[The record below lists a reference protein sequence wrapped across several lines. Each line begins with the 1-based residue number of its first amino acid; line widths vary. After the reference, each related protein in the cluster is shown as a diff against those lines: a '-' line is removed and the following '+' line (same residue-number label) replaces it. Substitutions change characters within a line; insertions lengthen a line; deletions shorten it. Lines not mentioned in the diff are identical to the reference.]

1 MKRRRSRNRF
11 PSSKR
16 TAHVCNRRVDRTAE
30 TQTGARRSKRAL
42 PRHAP
47 SGMRATGAHAGLGR
61 WRFAPGE
68 IVLALARSGGAA
80 GGFFPGAEAVRLA
93 RLVAEGLGRVALAAE
108 SMVRSAD
115 GFRAEQEVARQGRPA
130 IKTDR
135 GGSPSA
141 ARSPAEAGLEKPGLA
156 GIEIPLR
163 TGPA

>member
-30 TQTGARRSKRAL
+30 TQTGALRSKRAL

-61 WRFAPGE
+61 WRVAPGE
-68 IVLALARSGGAA
+68 IVLALARAGGAA
-80 GGFFPGAEAVRLA
+80 GGYFPGAQAVRLA

-108 SMVRSAD
+108 SMARSAD
-115 GFRAEQEVARQGRPA
+115 GFRTEQEVARQGRPA
-130 IKTDR
+130 INTR
-135 GGSPSA
+135 ATLCETLARSA
-141 ARSPAEAGLEKPGLA
+141 AF
-156 GIEIPLR
+156 
-163 TGPA
+163 